1 MTTTA
6 GAAGTWK
13 LGGDLEVNRMGYGA
27 MQLGGRNAFGPPKD
41 RDRSVAALRTAIDLG
56 VNHVD
61 TSDYYGPYLVNELIR
76 ETLGTYPP
84 ADDLVLVTKIG
95 GRRDERGRWLPA
107 LEPDEIRGAVRD
119 NLDRLGVDRLDVV
132 NLRVMEKGQPVAGKY
147 AVLAEAR
154 QQGLIRH
161 LGVSNVDAAQ
171 LAEAQSVAPVVCVQ
185 NQYSVADRADDD
197 LLDACADQGIAFV
210 PFFPLGGGFR
220 PFAADALDA
229 VAARHGVTTHQVGL
243 AWLLVRSPNIL
254 VIPGSGDPDH
264 VRDNVAAA
272 GLRLTEEDLAELG
285 G

>member
-1 MTTTA
+1 MTA
-6 GAAGTWK
+6 ADAAGTWK
-13 LGGDLEVNRMGYGA
+13 LGGDLEVARMGYGA

-41 RDRSVAALRTAIDLG
+41 RDRSVAALRTAVDLG
-56 VNHVD
+56 VNHID
-61 TSDYYGPYLVNELIR
+61 TSDYYGPYLVNEMIR

-95 GRRDERGRWLPA
+95 ARRDDRGRWLPA
-107 LEPDEIRGAVRD
+107 LEPDEIRTAVRD

-132 NLRVMEKGQPVAGKY
+132 NLRMMETGVPVAEKF
-147 AVLAEAR
+147 AVLAEAQ
-154 QQGLIRH
+154 QQGLVRH

-185 NQYSVADRADDD
+185 NMYSVANRADDD

-210 PFFPLGGGFR
+210 PFFPLGGGHQ
-220 PFAADALDA
+220 PLSADALAA
-229 VAARHGVTTHQVGL
+229 VAGRHGASTHQVAL
-243 AWLLVRSPNIL
+243 AWLLHRSPNVL

-264 VRDNVAAA
+264 VRENVAAA
-272 GLRLTEEDLAELG
+272 ALALTDEDLAELG